1 MAGHSKWANIKHRKA
16 RQDAKRG
23 AVFTKIIRELT
34 VAAKEG
40 GPIVEDN
47 PRLRLAYDKALSANM
62 AKDTINRA
70 IQRGAG
76 GQEGQNLEEVVYE
89 GYAPGGV
96 AVLIKT
102 LTDNKNRTVS
112 EIRHAFTK
120 YGGNLGT
127 SGSVAYMFE
136 AKGKILV
143 SADSS
148 NDDFY
153 ELALEHGATDLVDL
167 DEGKSEIVCDPK
179 DLSNLKEKLTEN
191 GYEVDASEVVME
203 AETNISLDAEQ
214 SEKNIKLTDVLED
227 LDDVQEVF
235 TNAELDQSCLLYT
248 SPSPRDLSTS
258 RMPSSA

>member
-34 VAAKEG
+34 VAAKDG
-40 GPIVEDN
+40 GPVIEDN
-47 PRLRLAYDKALSANM
+47 PRLRLAHDKALAANM

-76 GQEGQNLEEVVYE
+76 GQEGQNLEEVIYE
-89 GYAPGGV
+89 GYAPGGI
-96 AVLIKT
+96 AVYIKT

-127 SGSVAYMFE
+127 SGSVAYLFE
-136 AKGKILV
+136 AKGKLLIK
-143 SADSS
+143 SD
-148 NDDFY
+148 
-153 ELALEHGATDLVDL
+153 ATDEKLYEVAIENGAD
-167 DEGKSEIVCDPK
+167 DINDIDGVKTEIVCDPK
-179 DLSNLKEKLTEN
+179 NISGLKEMVEQAGFEIEASEIVMETEN
-191 GYEVDASEVVME
+191 
-203 AETNISLDAEQ
+203 NISLDEEQ
-214 SEKNIKLTDVLED
+214 SEKNMKLTDALED

-235 TNAELDQSCLLYT
+235 TNADLDESVFIE
-248 SPSPRDLSTS
+248 
-258 RMPSSA
+258 

>member
-40 GPIVEDN
+40 GAIVEDN

-76 GQEGQNLEEVVYE
+76 GQEGQNLEEVIYE

-153 ELALEHGATDLVDL
+153 ELALEHGATDLIDL

-179 DLSNLKEKLTEN
+179 DLSNLKEKLAEN
-191 GYEVDASEVVME
+191 DYAVDASEVVME
-203 AETNISLDAEQ
+203 AETNVNLDAEQ
-214 SEKNIKLTDVLED
+214 SEKNIKLTDILED

-235 TNAELDQSCLLYT
+235 TNAELDQSVF
-248 SPSPRDLSTS
+248 S
-258 RMPSSA
+258 

>member
-191 GYEVDASEVVME
+191 DYAVDASEVVME
-203 AETNISLDAEQ
+203 AETNINLDAEQ

-227 LDDVQEVF
+227 LADVQEVF
-235 TNAELDQSCLLYT
+235 TNAELDQSVF
-248 SPSPRDLSTS
+248 S
-258 RMPSSA
+258 

>member
-153 ELALEHGATDLVDL
+153 ELALEHGANDLVDL

-191 GYEVDASEVVME
+191 DYAVDASEVVME
-203 AETNISLDAEQ
+203 AETNINLDAEQ

-235 TNAELDQSCLLYT
+235 TNAELDQSVF
-248 SPSPRDLSTS
+248 S
-258 RMPSSA
+258 

>member
-120 YGGNLGT
+120 HGGNLGT

-179 DLSNLKEKLTEN
+179 DLSNLKEKLTQN
-191 GYEVDASEVVME
+191 DYAVDASEVVME
-203 AETNISLDAEQ
+203 AETNINLDAEQ

-227 LDDVQEVF
+227 LDDVQKVF
-235 TNAELDQSCLLYT
+235 TNAELDQSVF
-248 SPSPRDLSTS
+248 S
-258 RMPSSA
+258 

>member
-34 VAAKEG
+34 VAAKDG
-40 GPIVEDN
+40 GGIIEDN

-62 AKDTINRA
+62 TKDTINRA

-76 GQEGQNLEEVVYE
+76 GQEGQNLEEVLYE

-96 AVLIKT
+96 AVLVKT

-112 EIRHAFTK
+112 EVRHAFSK

-127 SGSVAYMFE
+127 SGSVAYLFE
-136 AKGKILV
+136 AKGKLLV
-143 SADSS
+143 NATLDNESL
-148 NDDFY
+148 Y
-153 ELALEHGATDLVDL
+153 ELVIENGADDL
-167 DEGKSEIVCDPK
+167 DQVTDEQIEIVCQPKDVSNLKRVLEESEFKVEASEIV
-179 DLSNLKEKLTEN
+179 
-191 GYEVDASEVVME
+191 ME
-203 AETNISLDAEQ
+203 ADNTISLDQEQ
-214 SEKNIKLTDVLED
+214 SEKNMKLTDALED

-235 TNAELDQSCLLYT
+235 TNADLDASVFE
-248 SPSPRDLSTS
+248 
-258 RMPSSA
+258 

>member
-34 VAAKEG
+34 VAAKDG
-40 GPIVEDN
+40 GGIIEDN

-62 AKDTINRA
+62 TKDTINRA

-76 GQEGQNLEEVVYE
+76 GQEGQNLEEVLYE

-96 AVLIKT
+96 AVLVKT

-112 EIRHAFTK
+112 EVRHAFSK

-127 SGSVAYMFE
+127 SGSVAYLFE
-136 AKGKILV
+136 AKGKLLV
-143 SADSS
+143 NATLDNESL
-148 NDDFY
+148 Y
-153 ELALEHGATDLVDL
+153 ELVIENGADDL
-167 DEGKSEIVCDPK
+167 DQVTDEQIEIVCQPKDVSNLKRVLEESEFKVEASEIV
-179 DLSNLKEKLTEN
+179 
-191 GYEVDASEVVME
+191 ME
-203 AETNISLDAEQ
+203 ADNSISLDEEQ
-214 SEKNIKLTDVLED
+214 SEKNMKLTDALED

-235 TNAELDQSCLLYT
+235 TNADLDASVFE
-248 SPSPRDLSTS
+248 
-258 RMPSSA
+258 

>member
-16 RQDAKRG
+16 RHDAKRG

-191 GYEVDASEVVME
+191 DYAVDASEVVME
-203 AETNISLDAEQ
+203 AETSINLDAEQ

-235 TNAELDQSCLLYT
+235 TNAELDQSVF
-248 SPSPRDLSTS
+248 S
-258 RMPSSA
+258 

>member
-34 VAAKEG
+34 VAAKDG
-40 GPIVEDN
+40 GPVIEDN
-47 PRLRLAYDKALSANM
+47 PRLRLAHDKALAANM

-76 GQEGQNLEEVVYE
+76 GQEGQNLEEVIYE
-89 GYAPGGV
+89 GYAPGGI
-96 AVLIKT
+96 AVYIKT

-127 SGSVAYMFE
+127 SGSVAYLFE
-136 AKGKILV
+136 AKAKLLIK
-143 SADSS
+143 SD
-148 NDDFY
+148 
-153 ELALEHGATDLVDL
+153 ATDEKLYEVAIENGAD
-167 DEGKSEIVCDPK
+167 DINDIDGVKTEIVCDPK
-179 DLSNLKEKLTEN
+179 NISGLKEMVEQA
-191 GYEVDASEVVME
+191 GFEIEASEIVME
-203 AETNISLDAEQ
+203 AENNISLDEEQ
-214 SEKNIKLTDVLED
+214 SEKNMKLTDALED

-235 TNAELDQSCLLYT
+235 TNADLDESVF
-248 SPSPRDLSTS
+248 
-258 RMPSSA
+258 AE

>member
-34 VAAKEG
+34 VAAKDG
-40 GPIVEDN
+40 GPVIEDN
-47 PRLRLAYDKALSANM
+47 PRLRLAHDKALSANM
-62 AKDTINRA
+62 TKDTINRA

-76 GQEGQNLEEVVYE
+76 GQEGQNLEEVIYE

-96 AVLIKT
+96 AVYIKT

-127 SGSVAYMFE
+127 AGSVAYLFE
-136 AKGKILV
+136 AKGKLLIN
-143 SADSS
+143 SD
-148 NDDFY
+148 
-153 ELALEHGATDLVDL
+153 ATDERLYEVAIENGAD
-167 DEGKSEIVCDPK
+167 DINDIDVGKTEIVCEPK
-179 DLSNLKEKLTEN
+179 DISELKVMIEKAGFKIE
-191 GYEVDASEVVME
+191 ASEIVME
-203 AETNISLDAEQ
+203 AENNISLDEEK
-214 SEKNIKLTDVLED
+214 SEKNMKLTDALED

-235 TNAELDQSCLLYT
+235 TNADLDESVF
-248 SPSPRDLSTS
+248 
-258 RMPSSA
+258 AE

>member
-34 VAAKEG
+34 VAAKDG
-40 GPIVEDN
+40 GGIIEDN

-62 AKDTINRA
+62 TKDTINRA

-76 GQEGQNLEEVVYE
+76 GQEGQNLEEVLYE

-96 AVLIKT
+96 AVLVKT

-112 EIRHAFTK
+112 EVRHAFSK

-127 SGSVAYMFE
+127 SGSVAYLFE
-136 AKGKILV
+136 AKGKLLV
-143 SADSS
+143 NATLDNESL
-148 NDDFY
+148 Y
-153 ELALEHGATDLVDL
+153 ELVIENGADDL
-167 DEGKSEIVCDPK
+167 DQVTDEHIEIVCQPKDVSNLKRVLEESEFKVEASEIV
-179 DLSNLKEKLTEN
+179 
-191 GYEVDASEVVME
+191 ME
-203 AETNISLDAEQ
+203 ADNSISLDPEQ
-214 SEKNIKLTDVLED
+214 SEKNMKLTDALED

-235 TNAELDQSCLLYT
+235 TNADLDASVFE
-248 SPSPRDLSTS
+248 
-258 RMPSSA
+258 

>member
-23 AVFTKIIRELT
+23 AAFTKIIRELT
-34 VAAKEG
+34 VAAKDG
-40 GPIVEDN
+40 GPVIEDN

-76 GQEGQNLEEVVYE
+76 GQEGQNLEEVIYE
-89 GYAPGGV
+89 GYAPGGI
-96 AVLIKT
+96 AVYIKT

-127 SGSVAYMFE
+127 AGSVAYLFE
-136 AKGKILV
+136 AIGKLLV
-143 SADSS
+143 KSD
-148 NDDFY
+148 
-153 ELALEHGATDLVDL
+153 ATDEELYEVAIENGANDIN
-167 DEGKSEIVCDPK
+167 DIDGSKTEIVCDPK
-179 DLSNLKEKLTEN
+179 NIAELKKMVEEA
-191 GYEVDASEVVME
+191 GFDIEASEVVME
-203 AETNISLDAEQ
+203 AENNISLDEEQ
-214 SEKNIKLTDVLED
+214 SEKNMKLTDALED

-235 TNAELDQSCLLYT
+235 TNADLDESVFIE
-248 SPSPRDLSTS
+248 
-258 RMPSSA
+258 

>member
-40 GPIVEDN
+40 GPIIEDN

-127 SGSVAYMFE
+127 SGRVAYMFE

-191 GYEVDASEVVME
+191 DYAVDASEVVME
-203 AETNISLDAEQ
+203 AETNINLDAEQ

-235 TNAELDQSCLLYT
+235 TNAELDQSVF
-248 SPSPRDLSTS
+248 S
-258 RMPSSA
+258 

>member
-23 AVFTKIIRELT
+23 AVFTKIIRELS

-153 ELALEHGATDLVDL
+153 ELALEHGATDLIDL

-179 DLSNLKEKLTEN
+179 DLSNLKEMLTEN
-191 GYEVDASEVVME
+191 DYAVDASEVVME
-203 AETNISLDAEQ
+203 AETNINLDSEQ

-235 TNAELDQSCLLYT
+235 TNAELDQSVF
-248 SPSPRDLSTS
+248 S
-258 RMPSSA
+258 

>member
-40 GPIVEDN
+40 GGVVEDN

-76 GQEGQNLEEVVYE
+76 GQEGQNLEEVIYE

-96 AVLIKT
+96 AVFIKT

-127 SGSVAYMFE
+127 SGSVAYLFE

-143 SADSS
+143 NSDVTNERLYDLAIEYGA
-148 NDDFY
+148 NDINDIA
-153 ELALEHGATDLVDL
+153 EKKT
-167 DEGKSEIVCDPK
+167 EIVCDPK
-179 DLSNLKEKLTEN
+179 DLSLLKEKIIANSFDIE
-191 GYEVDASEVVME
+191 ASDVVME
-203 AETNISLDAEQ
+203 AENNIALDAEQ
-214 SEKNIKLTDVLED
+214 SEKNIKLTDAIED

-235 TNAELDQSCLLYT
+235 TNADLDQSIF
-248 SPSPRDLSTS
+248 S
-258 RMPSSA
+258 

>member
-34 VAAKEG
+34 VAAKDG
-40 GPIVEDN
+40 GGIIEDN

-62 AKDTINRA
+62 TKDTINRA

-76 GQEGQNLEEVVYE
+76 GQEGQNLEEVLYE

-96 AVLIKT
+96 AVLVKT

-112 EIRHAFTK
+112 EVRHAFSK

-127 SGSVAYMFE
+127 SGSVAYLFE
-136 AKGKILV
+136 AKGKLLV
-143 SADSS
+143 NATLENESL
-148 NDDFY
+148 Y
-153 ELALEHGATDLVDL
+153 ELVVENGADDL
-167 DEGKSEIVCDPK
+167 DQVSNEQIEIVCQPKDVSNLKRVLEESEFKVEASEIV
-179 DLSNLKEKLTEN
+179 
-191 GYEVDASEVVME
+191 ME
-203 AETNISLDAEQ
+203 ADNSISLDPEQ
-214 SEKNIKLTDVLED
+214 SEKNMKLTDALED

-235 TNAELDQSCLLYT
+235 TNADLDASVFE
-248 SPSPRDLSTS
+248 
-258 RMPSSA
+258 

>member
-40 GPIVEDN
+40 GAIVEDN

-76 GQEGQNLEEVVYE
+76 GQEGQNLEEVIYE

-153 ELALEHGATDLVDL
+153 ELALEHGATDLIDL

-179 DLSNLKEKLTEN
+179 DLSNLKEMLTEN
-191 GYEVDASEVVME
+191 DYAVDASEVVME
-203 AETNISLDAEQ
+203 AETNINLDSEQ

-235 TNAELDQSCLLYT
+235 TNAELDQSVF
-248 SPSPRDLSTS
+248 S
-258 RMPSSA
+258 

>member
-34 VAAKEG
+34 VAAKDG
-40 GPIVEDN
+40 GGIIEDN

-62 AKDTINRA
+62 TKDTINRA

-76 GQEGQNLEEVVYE
+76 GQEGQNLEEVLYE

-96 AVLIKT
+96 AVLVKT

-112 EIRHAFTK
+112 EVRHAFSK

-127 SGSVAYMFE
+127 SGSVAYLFE
-136 AKGKILV
+136 AKGKLLV
-143 SADSS
+143 NATLENESL
-148 NDDFY
+148 Y
-153 ELALEHGATDLVDL
+153 ELVVENGADDL
-167 DEGKSEIVCDPK
+167 DQVTNEQIEIVCQPKDVSNLKRVLEESEFKVEASEIV
-179 DLSNLKEKLTEN
+179 
-191 GYEVDASEVVME
+191 ME
-203 AETNISLDAEQ
+203 ADNSISLDQEQ
-214 SEKNIKLTDVLED
+214 SEKNMKLTDALED

-235 TNAELDQSCLLYT
+235 TNADLDASVFE
-248 SPSPRDLSTS
+248 
-258 RMPSSA
+258 

>member
-47 PRLRLAYDKALSANM
+47 PRLRLAYDKALSATM

-191 GYEVDASEVVME
+191 DYAVDASEVVME
-203 AETNISLDAEQ
+203 AETNINLDAEQ
-214 SEKNIKLTDVLED
+214 LEKNIKLTDVLED

-235 TNAELDQSCLLYT
+235 TNAELDQSVF
-248 SPSPRDLSTS
+248 S
-258 RMPSSA
+258 

>member
-34 VAAKEG
+34 VAAKDG
-40 GPIVEDN
+40 GPVIEDN
-47 PRLRLAYDKALSANM
+47 PRLRLAHDKALAANM

-76 GQEGQNLEEVVYE
+76 GQEGQNLEEVIYE
-89 GYAPGGV
+89 GYAPGGI
-96 AVLIKT
+96 AVYIKT

-127 SGSVAYMFE
+127 SGSVAYLFE
-136 AKGKILV
+136 AKGKLLV
-143 SADSS
+143 KSD
-148 NDDFY
+148 
-153 ELALEHGATDLVDL
+153 ATDEKLYEVAIENGANDIN
-167 DEGKSEIVCDPK
+167 DIDGNKTEIVCDPK
-179 DLSNLKEKLTEN
+179 NISGLKEMVEKSGFEIEASEIVMETEN
-191 GYEVDASEVVME
+191 
-203 AETNISLDAEQ
+203 NISLDEEQ
-214 SEKNIKLTDVLED
+214 SEKNMKLTDALED

-235 TNAELDQSCLLYT
+235 TNADLDESVF
-248 SPSPRDLSTS
+248 
-258 RMPSSA
+258 AE

>member
-34 VAAKEG
+34 VAAKDG
-40 GPIVEDN
+40 GGIIEDN

-62 AKDTINRA
+62 TKDTINRA

-76 GQEGQNLEEVVYE
+76 GQEGQNLEEVLYE

-96 AVLIKT
+96 AVLVKT

-112 EIRHAFTK
+112 EVRHAFSK

-127 SGSVAYMFE
+127 SGSVAYLFE
-136 AKGKILV
+136 AKGKLLV
-143 SADSS
+143 NATLDNESL
-148 NDDFY
+148 Y
-153 ELALEHGATDLVDL
+153 ELVIENGADDL
-167 DEGKSEIVCDPK
+167 DQVTDEQIEIVCQPKDVSNLKRVLEESEFKVEASEIV
-179 DLSNLKEKLTEN
+179 
-191 GYEVDASEVVME
+191 ME
-203 AETNISLDAEQ
+203 ADNSISLDQEK
-214 SEKNIKLTDVLED
+214 SEKNMKLTDALED

-235 TNAELDQSCLLYT
+235 TNADLDASVFE
-248 SPSPRDLSTS
+248 
-258 RMPSSA
+258 

>member
-76 GQEGQNLEEVVYE
+76 GQEGQNLEAVVYE

-191 GYEVDASEVVME
+191 DYAVDASEVVME
-203 AETNISLDAEQ
+203 AETNINLDAEQ

-235 TNAELDQSCLLYT
+235 TNAELDQSVF
-248 SPSPRDLSTS
+248 S
-258 RMPSSA
+258 